1 MNEKIIGEYIHLYKE
16 NYDKYRTERINEDN
30 IKGPTIGKSIEEN
43 HRKMQQIFEN
53 KKSNANAKNVED
65 FLNMI
70 LSGNPKDI
78 ENLSLTKDQ
87 ILAIEEKLYDLI
99 VEGFNKNLKF
109 DFSNLSVDKLTASG
123 KNLRG
128 INLTQKYNYV
138 STVKKLVESLDE
150 MRNELE
156 HMIKNGGFSAEE
168 IKKIEAD
175 KKKLTENR
183 AKIQSYINSAEKKQ
197 INTNK
202 IKVTSGRTDVYS
214 EVNEI
219 INKYQSVDKKTIG
232 DLAEV
237 FVTYSFE
244 LLKQIMSDAGK
255 EFQNIDKDSVVK
267 GGNTGSSLVKG
278 LNKEIANMIVE
289 EVGTASLLSNE
300 EVKTEDGK
308 TIKMQASQNTID
320 GTIIFPEDNELAQ
333 IFGTNKLNMS
343 IKNYK
348 SGNLVHILG
357 GANALGLLGLFG
369 IDFTNHYL
377 NYLVG
382 NITDFSDG
390 KEIQDEVK
398 FSILI
403 RALTGIRNVDNF
415 QGDISELF
423 VVNDRSRGE
432 KGGFHVY
439 SSYDILRAAERKI
452 DKLVEFQ
459 GLPREGVIRN
469 DQYGGKKPSQ
479 VSANRRIANI
489 LIALHKYK
497 ISVSIKTNEIN

>member
-1 MNEKIIGEYIHLYKE
+1 MNQIYIHLYKE
-16 NYDKYRTERINEDN
+16 NYDKYRTERKNKDN

-43 HRKMQQIFEN
+43 HRKMRQIFES

-87 ILAIEEKLYDLI
+87 ILAIEKKLYELI
-99 VEGFNKNLKF
+99 VKEFDKSLKF
-109 DFSNLSVDKLTASG
+109 DFSNISANKLTASG
-123 KNLRG
+123 KTLQG
-128 INLTQKYNYV
+128 INLTPQYNYV

-150 MRNELE
+150 MRNELK

-183 AKIQSYINSAEKKQ
+183 AKIQSYISRAEKKQ
-197 INTNK
+197 SGTNK
-202 IKVTSGRTDVYS
+202 IKVTSGRTNVYS

-237 FVTYSFE
+237 FITYSFE
-244 LLKQIMSDAGK
+244 LLKQVMSNAGK
-255 EFQNIDKDSVVK
+255 EFQDIDKKSVVK

-278 LNKEIANMIVE
+278 LNKEIANIIVE
-289 EVGTASLLSNE
+289 EVGTASLLSDE
-300 EVKTEDGK
+300 EIKTEDGK
-308 TIKMQASQNTID
+308 TIMMQASQNTID

-343 IKNYK
+343 IKNYQ
-348 SGNLVHILG
+348 SGNLVHILNS
-357 GANALGLLGLFG
+357 ANGLGLLGLFG
-369 IDFTNHYL
+369 IDFASHYL

-382 NITDFSDG
+382 NVTDFSDE
-390 KEIQDEVK
+390 KQIQDEVK
-398 FSILI
+398 LSILT
-403 RALTGIRNVDNF
+403 RALTGIRNIDGF

-432 KGGFHVY
+432 NGGFHVY

-452 DKLVEFQ
+452 DKLAKFQ
-459 GLPREGVIRN
+459 ELPREGGIRN
-469 DQYGGKKPSQ
+469 ERCGGIQPSQ
-479 VSANRRIANI
+479 ADANRRVANI
-489 LIALHKYK
+489 LIDLHKYK
-497 ISVSIKTNEIN
+497 ILVSIKTKEIN